1 MAAPP
6 SQTYRQIGFSLQ
18 GAPTGPADF
27 NFGLRPEELTVSE
40 PSRLTVQQTL
50 GGAWADSFGVGVSSI
65 TLAGHNGWRGGLL
78 SSGEDLFQALQATCF
93 TGWHQARAD
102 AVTQGQDPDTVQLYF
117 TDSLDDIAVIVAP
130 ESFTLRRSKTS
141 PLLMRYSIKLLVLG
155 PADGPISAFDEIIN
169 AFSNPLRWLAAKLGL
184 TQIIGQINRVVGVA
198 RAVFGAAATAIT
210 TFVNIGVQL
219 FASIADIAGQL
230 QGQFSGAI
238 LSIGI
243 TYARAA
249 STAFAVLADDTTLSD
264 REMLPMAELSSA
276 FFDAACSM
284 SNGFNQVD
292 QFPDYAAM
300 RGASTCSSTGGG
312 DPASV
317 FTVQNISAFSYVVP
331 VSEPPV
337 RVTSDAA
344 AAMLALT
351 GGQADP
357 LLLANDQGQVT
368 DLMRRVGSGV
378 SVT

>member
-6 SQTYRQIGFSLQ
+6 SQTFRQIGFSLQ

-40 PSRLTVQQTL
+40 PSRLTVQQTI
-50 GGAWADSFGVGVSSI
+50 GGAWADSFGVGVSTI

-78 SSGEDLFQALQATCF
+78 SSGEDLFQQLQATCF

-102 AVTQGQDPDTVQLYF
+102 AIAQGQDPDTVQLFF

-155 PADGPISAFDEIIN
+155 PADGAISGFDEIIN
-169 AFSNPLRWLAAKLGL
+169 ALSNPLRWLAAKLGL
-184 TQIIGQINRVVGVA
+184 TQIVAQINRTVGIA

-210 TFVNIGVQL
+210 NFVNIGVQL
-219 FASIADIAGQL
+219 FASVADIAGQL

-243 TYARAA
+243 IYARAG
-249 STAFAVLADDTTLSD
+249 STAFAVLADDNTLS
-264 REMLPMAELSSA
+264 ETELLPLAQLSSS
-276 FFDAACSM
+276 FYDAACSM

-292 QFPDYAAM
+292 QFPDYGAM

-317 FTVQNISAFSYVVP
+317 FTTQDVSAFSYVVP
-331 VSEPPV
+331 SVPPPV
-337 RVTSDAA
+337 QVTDDAA
-344 AAMLALT
+344 AAMAVLTTQSDPLALR
-351 GGQADP
+351 GQ
-357 LLLANDQGQVT
+357 QVPVS
-368 DLMRRVGSGV
+368 DLMRRIGSGV
-378 SVT
+378 TVT